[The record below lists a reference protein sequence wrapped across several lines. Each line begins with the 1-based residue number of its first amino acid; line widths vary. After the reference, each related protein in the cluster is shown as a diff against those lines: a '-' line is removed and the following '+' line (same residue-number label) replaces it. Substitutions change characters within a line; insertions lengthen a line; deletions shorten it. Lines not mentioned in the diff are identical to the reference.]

1 MDPTG
6 GEILWWKKHVVVG
19 TRNTRKTS
27 SNENSWAI
35 LRTDH
40 GLLCIYLG
48 WSSMG
53 QGCLWLSSTGDEK
66 LLQVTT

>member
-40 GLLCIYLG
+40 GLLCI
-48 WSSMG
+48 
-53 QGCLWLSSTGDEK
+53 
-66 LLQVTT
+66 